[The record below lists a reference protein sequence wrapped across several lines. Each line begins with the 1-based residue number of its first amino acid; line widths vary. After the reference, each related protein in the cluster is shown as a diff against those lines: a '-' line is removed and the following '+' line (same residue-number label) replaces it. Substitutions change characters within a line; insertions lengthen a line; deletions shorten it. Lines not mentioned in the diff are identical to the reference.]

1 MQEISA
7 GPLLDGLRKRP
18 RHLNSEVIE
27 ATRKEMELEA
37 LEVECCSCL
46 SISVTIVSSC

>member
-18 RHLNSEVIE
+18 RHLNLEGLE
-27 ATRKEMELEA
+27 ATRKERELEA

-46 SISVTIVSSC
+46 SISVIVVSSC